1 MISHDEKQ
9 FLDLLQVYKSED
21 TKKARRNLST
31 LGFVVIAAWLLGVR
45 LTDVKVF
52 GADLSHTSESFV
64 LVLGLVLVVYW
75 SAMFYLSLSYDSEI
89 QKERSIQLNNAISAF
104 TERLANHQ
112 KYIEEEKKNNPT
124 NSVYVPPDYSAVKSA
139 VEAYERQKTRTAKAA
154 KYGGIIKAAELYVP
168 VVLALWSAVIL
179 IVGIAKVL

>member
-52 GADLSHTSESFV
+52 GANLSHTSESFV
-64 LVLGLVLVVYW
+64 VVLGLVLVVYW

-112 KYIEEEKKNNPT
+112 KYIEE
-124 NSVYVPPDYSAVKSA
+124 
-139 VEAYERQKTRTAKAA
+139 
-154 KYGGIIKAAELYVP
+154 
-168 VVLALWSAVIL
+168 
-179 IVGIAKVL
+179 

>member
-1 MISHDEKQ
+1 MISYDEKQ

-31 LGFVVIAAWLLGVR
+31 LGFVVITAWLLRVR

-52 GADLSHTSESFV
+52 GADLSHTSELFV
-64 LVLGLVLVVYW
+64 FVLGLVLVIYW
-75 SAMFYLSLSYDSEI
+75 SAMFYLSLTHDSEI
-89 QKERSIQLNNAISAF
+89 QKERSIQLNNTVSAF
-104 TERLANHQ
+104 IERLASHQ
-112 KYIEEEKKNNPT
+112 KYIEENKHINPLASAT
-124 NSVYVPPDYSAVKSA
+124 LPDYLAVKSA

-154 KYGGIIKAAELYVP
+154 KYDGIIKAAELYVP